1 MGGDLSRGG
10 EVVISVSVMGEV
22 PRGRAVLRSGAIPG
36 QRLVVT
42 GTLGASAG
50 GLLLAREHG
59 AASGSALGSE
69 WGHALLEAHCRPV
82 ARVGEAQT
90 LAQVGATAMMDVSD
104 GLALDLVRLCAESS
118 VGARIELDAVPI
130 APALMELA
138 GVLSVDPLELALTGG
153 EDYELL
159 SVLDPM
165 VVEKARTRLYDRFGV
180 PLADIGEVT
189 ERLGIVAV
197 DGSGTERPL
206 EPRGWN
212 HFAAR

>member
-1 MGGDLSRGG
+1 M
-10 EVVISVSVMGEV
+10 
-22 PRGRAVLRSGAIPG
+22 
-36 QRLVVT
+36 
-42 GTLGASAG
+42 
-50 GLLLAREHG
+50 
-59 AASGSALGSE
+59 
-69 WGHALLEAHCRPV
+69 
-82 ARVGEAQT
+82 GEAQT

-104 GLALDLVRLCAESS
+104 GLALDLARLCAESS

-130 APALMELA
+130 APALVELA

-189 ERLGIVAV
+189 EGSGIVAV
-197 DGSGTERPL
+197 DASGTERPL
-206 EPRGWN
+206 EPRGWD